1 MLSGALLIRQSFHS
15 SEALIDQKTQR
26 VVKLRNKVGDG
37 KKSGSFF
44 AIEQHRHI
52 IKIQHYMQLS
62 NQITESL
69 IYSYRLHLMLANSS
83 PQKLTKLH
91 VSLGQIRP
99 SVSACEE
106 K

>member
-26 VVKLRNKVGDG
+26 VVRLRNKVGDG
-37 KKSGSFF
+37 KKVILSS
-44 AIEQHRHI
+44 IEQHRHI
-52 IKIQHYMQLS
+52 IEIQHYMQLS
-62 NQITESL
+62 KQITESL

-91 VSLGQIRP
+91 VSLGRIRP

>member
-26 VVKLRNKVGDG
+26 VVRLRNKVGDG
-37 KKSGSFF
+37 KKVVLSS
-44 AIEQHRHI
+44 IEQHRHI
-52 IKIQHYMQLS
+52 IKIQHYMQPS
-62 NQITESL
+62 KRITESL

-91 VSLGQIRP
+91 ISLGRIRP